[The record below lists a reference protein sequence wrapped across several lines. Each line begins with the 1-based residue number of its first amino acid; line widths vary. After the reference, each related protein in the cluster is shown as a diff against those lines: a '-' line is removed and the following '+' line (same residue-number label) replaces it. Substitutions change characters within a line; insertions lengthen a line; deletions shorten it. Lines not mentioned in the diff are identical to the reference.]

1 MKNVNLRVK
10 HIYVGKKSRKGFT
23 ISLFTF
29 GSKTVKH
36 TCPPQAKFCPNICK
50 QKITP
55 EYLIGEKRRENAS
68 A

>member
-1 MKNVNLRVK
+1 MKNVNLWVK

-23 ISLFTF
+23 TSLFTF

-36 TCPPQAKFCPNICK
+36 TCPPAG
-50 QKITP
+50 KILPEYLQTKIAP